1 MQTPEYIL
9 LHGRATL
16 PAYPI
21 VQPAAAGLTVPIG
34 TVFAGQSVMA
44 KSRKRDNRQRSDV
57 NTQPAV
63 DTAPAPSDRE
73 RVAARAYERYLAR
86 GAADGAAMDDWLE
99 AERELASGD
108 TGSKP
113 E

>member
-16 PAYPI
+16 PAYRHRPDCCG
-21 VQPAAAGLTVPIG
+21 GLQAPIG
-34 TVFAGQSVMA
+34 TAFAGQSAMT
-44 KSRKRDNRQRSDV
+44 KSRKKDNRHQSHA
-57 NTQPAV
+57 NTQRTGDSTPA
-63 DTAPAPSDRE
+63 TADRE

-86 GAADGAAMDDWLE
+86 GAADGAAVDDWLE

-108 TGSKP
+108 TGPKP